1 MICAAIAAILIAVGA
16 LFCESGKTALVS
28 FLIALGFISARF
40 LA

>member
-1 MICAAIAAILIAVGA
+1 MICAALFAILIAVGA

-28 FLIALGFISARF
+28 FLIALGFLSARF